1 MRLFSAGTR
10 AASLTR
16 MAEDRFDVLVIGG
29 GITGTGIA
37 LDAASRGFS
46 VALVEKDD
54 FASGT
59 SGRSSRMIHGGLRYL
74 EQYEVGLVH
83 EALRERKILRQ
94 LAPHL
99 IRPLPVFLPAASP
112 RDLAQYS
119 LGLTAYDVLAAGR
132 NIGFHR
138 PVSREQVATAAP
150 GFGRRAVTVI
160 SSAGATMP
168 G

>member
-1 MRLFSAGTR
+1 MRSPPPRSLAFGAGRYHPLMLSFSAHTR
-10 AASLTR
+10 AANLAR
-16 MAEDRFDVLVIGG
+16 MAEGGFDVLVIGG
-29 GITGTGIA
+29 GITGVGIA
-37 LDAASRGFS
+37 LDAAARGFS

-74 EQYEVGLVH
+74 AQYEVGLVR

-112 RDLAQYS
+112 RDLAQ
-119 LGLTAYDVLAAGR
+119 
-132 NIGFHR
+132 
-138 PVSREQVATAAP
+138 
-150 GFGRRAVTVI
+150 
-160 SSAGATMP
+160 
-168 G
+168 